1 MLLWTQNPKFAYRK
15 YLILN
20 MTKLR
25 NIKVV
30 VSDLDGTLLNPQ
42 HKISDYTKSIFQEL
56 HNQNYLIVVATGR
69 HHLDAMAII
78 ETLEVPVY
86 LVSSNGARIHSPS
99 KEELFSFNLDSDVV
113 KNALNVEIDPEIT
126 VVLFKEN
133 VWQTNKINEKLNA
146 FQAELKYRP
155 ELVDYNTLEDFG
167 AIKIFFACDDH
178 EKLVKL
184 KDAIL
189 ANSSDQL
196 HHAFSLPTC
205 LEFMDKA
212 IDKAIAIEKVLE
224 KEGFTLEEAVSFGD
238 GFNDVQMLSASGKG
252 LIMGNAPAVLKETLP
267 NLEVIKT
274 NAEDGVAKYISSKIL
289 NKEFVAG

>member
-1 MLLWTQNPKFAYRK
+1 
-15 YLILN
+15 
-20 MTKLR
+20 MTKLK

-78 ETLEVPVY
+78 EKLEIPVY
-86 LVSSNGARIHSPS
+86 LVSSNGARIHSPE
-99 KEELFSFNLDSDVV
+99 KEELFSFNIDSTVV
-113 KNALNVEIDPEIT
+113 KAALNVEIDPEIT

-133 VWQTNKINEKLNA
+133 VWQTNKVSEKLNA
-146 FQAELKYRP
+146 FQEELKYHP
-155 ELVDYNTLEDFG
+155 ELVDYKKLEDFS
-167 AIKIFFACDDH
+167 AIKIFFSCDNH

-184 KDAIL
+184 KDDIL
-189 ANSSDQL
+189 ANSSDYL

-205 LEFMDKA
+205 LEFMDKS

-224 KEGFTLEEAVSFGD
+224 KEGFTLAEAVSFGD
-238 GFNDVQMLSASGKG
+238 GFNDVQMLSAAGKG
-252 LIMGNAPAVLKETLP
+252 LIMGNAPALLKETLP
-267 NLEVIKT
+267 NLEIIAT
-274 NAEDGVAKYISSKIL
+274 NAEDGVAKYIASKIL
-289 NKEFVAG
+289 NEEFAV

>member
-1 MLLWTQNPKFAYRK
+1 MTS
-15 YLILN
+15 IL
-20 MTKLR
+20 K

-30 VSDLDGTLLNPQ
+30 VSDLDGTLLNTE
-42 HKISDYTKSIFQEL
+42 HRISDYTKSIFQEL

-78 ETLEVPVY
+78 EKLEVPVY
-86 LVSSNGARIHSPS
+86 LVSSNGARIHSPE

-113 KNALNVEIDPEIT
+113 KAALNVEIDPEIT

-133 VWQTNKINEKLNA
+133 VWQTNKVSEKLNA
-146 FQAELKYRP
+146 FQEKLNYRP
-155 ELVDYNTLEDFG
+155 ELVDYKKLEDFG
-167 AIKIFFACDDH
+167 AIKIFFSCDNH

-189 ANSSDQL
+189 ENSSEHL

-212 IDKAIAIEKVLE
+212 IDKAVAIETVLE
-224 KEGFTLEEAVSFGD
+224 KEGFTLEQVVSFGD
-238 GFNDVQMLSASGKG
+238 GFNDVQMLSSSGKG
-252 LIMGNAPAVLKETLP
+252 LIMGNAPALLKETLP
-267 NLEVIKT
+267 DLEVIKT

-289 NKEFVAG
+289 NKEFVA

>member
-1 MLLWTQNPKFAYRK
+1 
-15 YLILN
+15 
-20 MTKLR
+20 MTKLK

-42 HKISDYTKSIFQEL
+42 HRISEYTKSIFQEL
-56 HNQNYLIVVATGR
+56 HNQGYLIVVATGR
-69 HHLDAMAII
+69 HHLDALGII
-78 ETLEVPVY
+78 EKLEVPVY
-86 LVSSNGARIHSPS
+86 LVSSNGARIHAPN
-99 KEELFSFNLDSDVV
+99 KEQLFAFNLDSDVV

-133 VWQTNKINEKLNA
+133 VWQTNKWNEKLNA
-146 FQAELKYRP
+146 FQADLKYRP
-155 ELVDYNTLEDFG
+155 ELVDYKTIEDFG
-167 AIKIFFACDDH
+167 AIKIFFSCENH

-189 ANSSDQL
+189 ANSSDHL

-212 IDKAIAIEKVLE
+212 VDKAVAIEQVLE
-224 KEGFTLEEAVSFGD
+224 KEGFTLAEAMTFGD
-238 GFNDVQMLSASGKG
+238 GFNDVQMLASAGKG
-252 LIMGNAPAVLKETLP
+252 LIMGNAPALLKETLP

-274 NAEDGVAKYISSKIL
+274 NDEDGVARYIASKIL
-289 NKEFVAG
+289 DKEFVG

>member
-1 MLLWTQNPKFAYRK
+1 
-15 YLILN
+15 
-20 MTKLR
+20 MTKLK

-42 HKISDYTKSIFQEL
+42 HKISEYTKSIFQEL

-78 ETLEVPVY
+78 ETLEIPVY
-86 LVSSNGARIHSPS
+86 LVSSNGARIHSQN
-99 KEELFSFNLDSDVV
+99 KEELFSFNLDSEVV
-113 KNALNVEIDPEIT
+113 KNALNVDIDPEIT

-133 VWQTNKINEKLNA
+133 VWQTNRINEKLNA
-146 FQAELKYRP
+146 FQSELKYKP
-155 ELVDYNTLEDFG
+155 ELVDYKTLEDFG
-167 AIKIFFACDDH
+167 AIKIFFSCDDH

-189 ANSSDQL
+189 ANSSEYL

-212 IDKAIAIEKVLE
+212 IDKAVAIERVLE

-252 LIMGNAPAVLKETLP
+252 LIMGNAPALLKETLP

-289 NKEFVAG
+289 NKEYAAN

>member
-1 MLLWTQNPKFAYRK
+1 
-15 YLILN
+15 
-20 MTKLR
+20 MTKLK

-42 HKISDYTKSIFQEL
+42 HKISDYTKSIFQQL

-86 LVSSNGARIHSPS
+86 LISSNGARIHSPE
-99 KEELFSFNLDSDVV
+99 KEELFSFNLDSEVV
-113 KNALNVEIDPEIT
+113 KAALNIEIDPDIT

-133 VWQTNKINEKLNA
+133 VWQTNKVNERLNA

-155 ELVDYNTLEDFG
+155 ELVDYRNLEDFG
-167 AIKIFFACDDH
+167 AIKIFFSCDNH

-184 KDAIL
+184 KDAVL
-189 ANSSDQL
+189 ANSSEHL

-205 LEFMDKA
+205 LEFMDKS
-212 IDKAIAIEKVLE
+212 IDKAVAIGIILG
-224 KEGFTLEEAVSFGD
+224 KEGFTLKEAVSFGD
-238 GFNDVQMLSASGKG
+238 GFNDVQMLSACGKG
-252 LIMGNAPAVLKETLP
+252 LIMGNAPALLKETLP
-267 NLEVIKT
+267 DLEVIKT
-274 NAEDGVAKYISSKIL
+274 NAEDGVAKYIASKIL
-289 NKEFVAG
+289 DKEFV

>member
-1 MLLWTQNPKFAYRK
+1 
-15 YLILN
+15 
-20 MTKLR
+20 MTSKLK

-78 ETLEVPVY
+78 EKLEVPVY
-86 LVSSNGARIHSPS
+86 LVSSNGARIHSPN
-99 KEELFSFNLDSDVV
+99 KEELFAFNLESDIV
-113 KNALNVEIDPEIT
+113 KAALNVEIDPEIT

-133 VWQTNKINEKLNA
+133 VWQTNRISEKLNA
-146 FQAELKYRP
+146 FQEELKYRP
-155 ELVDYNTLEDFG
+155 ELVDYKTLEDFG
-167 AIKIFFACDDH
+167 AIKIFFSCDNH

-189 ANSSDQL
+189 ANSSEHL

-205 LEFMDKA
+205 LEFMDKS
-212 IDKAIAIEKVLE
+212 IDKAVAIETVLE
-224 KEGFTLEEAVSFGD
+224 KQGFTLNQAIAFGD
-238 GFNDVQMLSASGKG
+238 GFNDVQMLAVSGKG
-252 LIMGNAPAVLKETLP
+252 LIMGNAPALLKETLP
-267 NLEVIKT
+267 ELEVIKT
-274 NAEDGVAKYISSKIL
+274 NAEDGVAKYISSRLCK
-289 NKEFVAG
+289 

>member
-1 MLLWTQNPKFAYRK
+1 
-15 YLILN
+15 
-20 MTKLR
+20 MTKLK

-86 LVSSNGARIHSPS
+86 LVSSNGARIHSPE
-99 KEELFSFNLDSDVV
+99 KEELFSFNLDSNIV
-113 KNALNVEIDPEIT
+113 KAALNVDIDPEIT

-133 VWQTNKINEKLNA
+133 VWQTNKLSEKLNA
-146 FQAELKYRP
+146 FQSELKYHP
-155 ELVDYNTLEDFG
+155 ELVDYKKLEDFG
-167 AIKIFFACDDH
+167 AIKIFFSCDNH

-189 ANSSDQL
+189 ANSSEHL

-205 LEFMDKA
+205 LEFMDKS
-212 IDKAIAIEKVLE
+212 IDKAVAIERVLE
-224 KEGFTLEEAVSFGD
+224 REGFTLAEAVSFGD
-238 GFNDVQMLSASGKG
+238 GFNDVQMLSVSGKG
-252 LIMGNAPAVLKETLP
+252 LIMGNAPTLLKETLP
-267 NLEVIKT
+267 DLEVIKT

-289 NKEFVAG
+289 NKEIVAG

>member
-1 MLLWTQNPKFAYRK
+1 MSKFK
-15 YLILN
+15 
-20 MTKLR
+20 

-42 HKISDYTKSIFQEL
+42 HRISDYTKSIFQEL

-86 LVSSNGARIHSPS
+86 LVSSNGARIHSPE
-99 KEELFSFNLDSDVV
+99 KEELFSFNLNSDIV
-113 KNALNVEIDPEIT
+113 KTALSVDIDPEIT

-133 VWQTNKINEKLNA
+133 VWQTNKLSEKLNA
-146 FQAELKYRP
+146 FQSELKYHP
-155 ELVDYNTLEDFG
+155 ELVDYKTLEDFG
-167 AIKIFFACDDH
+167 AIKIFFAHDNH

-184 KDAIL
+184 KDAVL
-189 ANSSDQL
+189 VNSSEHL

-205 LEFMDKA
+205 LEFMDKSV
-212 IDKAIAIEKVLE
+212 DKAVAIMKVLK
-224 KEGFTLEEAVSFGD
+224 KEGFTAEEAVSFGD
-238 GFNDVQMLSASGKG
+238 GFNDVQMLSSTGKG
-252 LIMGNAPAVLKETLP
+252 LIMGNAPILLKETLP

-289 NKEFVAG
+289 NREFVAG